1 MIIRV
6 DDYVKSWPWGFV
18 KYDIPSNVL
27 IPDDTR
33 CFLEDVGL
41 PKGREPEWVFTG
53 TLQQNEHG
61 GYVFGVHATAS
72 LVVTKIGAVYES
84 INGDLTFLNSG
95 VRELALCMTF
105 RKKNSRGRFPI
116 NTESD
121 FVAFQQSILAIDP
134 NALSPGTYW
143 WFYAEEVRSEALDS
157 DQ

>member
-6 DDYVKSWPWGFV
+6 NDYFKSWPWGFT

-27 IPDDTR
+27 IPDETR
-33 CFLEDVGL
+33 YFLVDVGL

-53 TLQQNEHG
+53 NLQQNEH

-72 LVVTKIGAVYES
+72 LVVTKTGAVYES
-84 INGDLTFLNSG
+84 INGDLKFLNSG
-95 VRELALCMTF
+95 VRELAFCMTF
-105 RKKNSRGRFPI
+105 RKRASRGRFPI

-121 FVAFQQSILAIDP
+121 FVAFQQSIMAIDP

-143 WFYAEEVRSEALDS
+143 WFYADEVRNKGN
-157 DQ
+157 

>member
-1 MIIRV
+1 
-6 DDYVKSWPWGFV
+6 
-18 KYDIPSNVL
+18 
-27 IPDDTR
+27 
-33 CFLEDVGL
+33 
-41 PKGREPEWVFTG
+41 
-53 TLQQNEHG
+53 
-61 GYVFGVHATAS
+61 VHH
-72 LVVTKIGAVYES
+72 LVVTSVGAVYES

-143 WFYAEEVRSEALDS
+143 WFYAEEVREVRHLTAINNKLKESISSVLFTCRMIVALLCPLVS
-157 DQ
+157 AGNFRTTHQRKLCLHIRS